1 MGFSATHV
9 LSSFVQYNA
18 ATNQFTSNT
27 RFNCIHHP
35 LSDLFVVY
43 NERRDTTSQALI
55 DRALIVKFTNLFD
68 F

>member
-1 MGFSATHV
+1 
-9 LSSFVQYNA
+9 
-18 ATNQFTSNT
+18 
-27 RFNCIHHP
+27 

-43 NERRDTTSQALI
+43 NERRDTVTQALI